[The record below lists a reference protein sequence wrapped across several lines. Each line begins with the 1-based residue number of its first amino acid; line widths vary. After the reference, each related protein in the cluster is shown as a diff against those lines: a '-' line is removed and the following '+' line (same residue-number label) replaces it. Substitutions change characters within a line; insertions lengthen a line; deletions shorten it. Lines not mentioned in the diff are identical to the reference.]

1 MVYVDIYLPSRGNY
15 SFYHIYEK
23 KIARSV
29 IQVECESNNHGKTYT
44 LYRNL
49 DNYVLVYI
57 GKLLGSLFFL
67 GGGLR
72 MFSIFYSH
80 IEKKYRPGHGPSLQV
95 TVSVL
100 VPEQNFPPCKGAGFE
115 QVLWRVFMPPPHVF
129 EHELKGAH
137 ALQLPSTKK
146 NNL

>member
-57 GKLLGSLFFL
+57 GKLLGSLFL
-67 GGGLR
+67 GGGGLG

-100 VPEQNFPPCKGAGFE
+100 VPEQNFPPCKGAGFDRFYGE
-115 QVLWRVFMPPPHVF
+115 FLCHPHMS
-129 EHELKGAH
+129 L
-137 ALQLPSTKK
+137 SMS
-146 NNL
+146 